1 MTVRYY
7 LSSDVGA
14 PVLTGAIGSGIAVLK
29 GCLVTGYGSRAAA
42 GWTEEFTGTNISVL
56 RPSLGN
62 RHYFRIEDTFGD
74 AISIK
79 GYATMSAVSTGTDT
93 FPASTSFFFMKKSIT
108 ADATPRGWFVVA
120 DGKTVWFVTQYNTN
134 TSWTG
139 AQMCSF
145 GEFNKFNPTWPALNS
160 YIIASNSNAASDV
173 PFQVQISPG
182 APMVGHATSSTI
194 NGYNANYIGS
204 RRKYGANY
212 SRIEGTVGSRMSGH
226 IAATPSLSTGGLL
239 TSPLV
244 MSSAAADVV
253 NAGENYT
260 LLGTLRGIREFLHD
274 RPLSNMDTINGS
286 GDLAGKQF
294 LVINGGTNAQ
304 ALFEISDTWE

>member
-14 PVLTGAIGSGIAVLK
+14 PVLTGVAASGIAVLK
-29 GCLVTGYGSRAAA
+29 ACLVTGYGSRVAA
-42 GWTEEFTGTNISVL
+42 GWTEEFTGANISVL

-93 FPASTSFFFMKKSIT
+93 FPSSTSYFYMKKSVA
-108 ADATPRGWFVVA
+108 ADATPREWLVVA
-120 DGKTVWFVTQYNTN
+120 DEKTVWFVSQYNSN
-134 TSWTG
+134 VSWTG

-145 GEFNKFNPTWPALNS
+145 GEFNKLNPAWPALNS
-160 YIIASNSNAASDV
+160 YIIASSTNAASDG
-173 PFQVQISPG
+173 PFQIQTSPG
-182 APMVGHATSSTI
+182 SPMAGHATSSTI
-194 NGYNANYIGS
+194 NGYQTAGITA

-212 SRIEGTVGSRMSGH
+212 SRIEGQMGSRMSGH

-239 TSPLV
+239 TSPMV
-244 MSSAAADVV
+244 MASTSIDVA
-253 NAGENYT
+253 NTAENYT

-294 LVINGGTNAQ
+294 LAVNGGTNAQ